1 MYIDFRFNIFVYKS
15 YIFMNFSVI
24 INDFKCYRLVCIKV
38 KNLKVRV
45 FKRLYMNVFIVIII
59 NLFIFNGC

>member
-1 MYIDFRFNIFVYKS
+1 
-15 YIFMNFSVI
+15 MNLSVI
-24 INDFKCYRLVCIKV
+24 IIEFKCYRLVCIKV
-38 KNLKVRV
+38 KNLNVRV

>member
-1 MYIDFRFNIFVYKS
+1 MYIDFKFNIFVYKS

-38 KNLKVRV
+38 RV